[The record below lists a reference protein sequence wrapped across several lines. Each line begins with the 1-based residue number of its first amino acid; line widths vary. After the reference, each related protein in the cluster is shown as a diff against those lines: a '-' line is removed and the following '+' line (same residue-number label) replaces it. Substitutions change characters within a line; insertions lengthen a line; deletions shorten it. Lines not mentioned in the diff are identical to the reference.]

1 MSKKIK
7 YIFSLSI
14 LILLFSGFLLLQNYT
29 QISQPVVTHMNI
41 SGEADKFGDK
51 INLVYALLANAGILA
66 FILFFIW
73 KPQFANYP
81 FEITETTREP
91 SYWKMQLFLAVL
103 CIITSI
109 AFNFMILKAIKETN
123 LFLYLISFIMFVTIM
138 IFRFNKNDFN

>member
-1 MSKKIK
+1 MSKTIK
-7 YIFSLSI
+7 YLFSLSI
-14 LILLFSGFLLLQNYT
+14 LVLLFSGLLLFQNYT
-29 QISQPVVTHMNI
+29 QISQQVVIHVNI

-51 INLVYALLANAGILA
+51 INLVYALFANASILA

-81 FEITETTREP
+81 FEITETNREP
-91 SYWKMQLFLAVL
+91 SYRKMQLFLAIV

-123 LFLYLISFIMFVTIM
+123 LSLYLISFIMFITIM